1 MARQG
6 SGADSDILLVHLQ
19 EEVGGIGNCGKRRL
33 AASCRLKRTALFT
46 SFDAICCIRTG
57 STSNSIYVEDTRTA
71 RFTQLDELTPPPGRG
86 ERARSFVAIHAQLN
100 AHGIGQITPVV
111 GLRMAG
117 FEKHLD
123 RRSL

>member
-1 MARQG
+1 MNISMARQG

-71 RFTQLDELTPPPGRG
+71 RFTLLDAQLDELTHRLD
-86 ERARSFVAIHAQLN
+86 EASARVHSLQSALSLTHTVS
-100 AHGIGQITPVV
+100 V
-111 GLRMAG
+111 RS
-117 FEKHLD
+117 
-123 RRSL
+123 RR